1 MSTSATKSGSQPSTN
16 GGAAGAGGSLV
27 LAGSQSGL
35 ALIPQPTPLTRL
47 NYFDG
52 KFLRADDLRVEQDY
66 LRSLAWLGNRA
77 AGSGVIYGLDLT
89 DAGGGKLGL
98 SPGLAIDPHGRV
110 LSLPNPA
117 TVDLKQLIDES
128 ARTGGSNGNGSSSS
142 SASDAAGGFAGCSL
156 DAVTAPGT
164 GAVVP
169 TDLYLV
175 VAYHA
180 EALCGQED
188 VYGKLCEDACV
199 TSTDRPYRLEG
210 VLLRALPLPLPPA
223 PCTASWLTPVHRRS
237 QVASAWFAD
246 ERARL
251 GKEMSGTRLRQDFW
265 CLGATEETGDGVPL
279 AVVSVTGQGAARLPG
294 WVDEWIAR
302 RERMSDPPLR
312 WWQWQTGMRPLAV
325 FWAQVLQFQCQL
337 ADVISV
343 TPTPG
348 GDRDPCARQY
358 TLLQKT
364 QGMLAEVERQY
375 REMVAR
381 AGETAK
387 TDLRYREMSRDVLDR
402 TGELEMFRPDFVT
415 RVADL
420 QADVKAT
427 LTQIGQNVVTRVLI
441 EHGITELPPA
451 GWLPV
456 APGPLDVNTQVQR
469 LMGDGVDLRF
479 CAVRPDFVP
488 HAFEEAQHMDRICL
502 LQGLSDPNDRP
513 EVDVLVPDGKVLD
526 PEKRDTGI
534 PMETWISIEMLDFDD
549 ETLEVTP
556 GDLVILAGA
565 SRAERLDSGGGAFH
579 FAAQGEVVRRKR
591 QVNTA
596 QPAETAPP
604 TQSAPTATPASAAA
618 QPLTF
623 RPAEDLAVDEIAK
636 TDLGAMRGGVYGQQS
651 RYPGTGT
658 NGGTAN
664 GGTTAAEYVPSV
676 WATLRTDGDPFALK
690 PGDTTALRGDVVLSL
705 ERRETMSVGE
715 VHLQGEL
722 ECLTGGNG
730 QPQLTGR
737 AEGTAIIT
745 SPGSPGSARFLTVP
759 VEMAL
764 MATTQGGGS
773 FTLKFRGPEEERL
786 TLTAGWGPRPVLAT
800 AKVEVDWIET
810 ILQRLL
816 ADATTQADKET
827 IRQRIEALRKEH
839 PAYEQVQLAA
849 ARLRE
854 NAGVA
859 QPGNTYHDRAVQGL
873 AALEQ
878 LLARPG
884 FRAAAEAKLFPAP
897 KVVDE
902 QPKILATRDWVL
914 FHRRRRSSCDCQCH
928 PAPGVAARRYRVYH
942 VRAPFDATV
951 DEIRRVV
958 TGIKPVDG
966 LQTLGVLPEFVEGGA
981 TLSTPRAAILDA
993 WKEVHPG
1000 NAVLYGAVCG
1010 AGEGAADPPAVQD
1023 ARLEAVSSIADDLTP
1038 DANAV
1043 YEVLSSIPPALPAG
1057 GVDGVIVLVTRD
1069 AVTTVCHQA
1078 YRLVHGTYVH
1088 QLEGTDP
1095 AKLKDLLA
1103 TKAHELGTYRFQEG
1117 TATPVDDVS
1126 KVLER
1131 WNAVDASQ
1139 KPGDAMLL
1147 SLAPSGGPLQA
1158 GQLAQGG
1165 VLLKALK
1172 STGSERPFPRAIGA
1186 PVSEGCDVVTV
1197 ISEAIPIPCQDVW
1210 RVNDGQDATGRPI
1223 LPQVIQ
1229 ALQGGDVAGALKLP
1243 GVTRLLSVRFHYTT
1257 AELVDG
1263 TQAIVNAWTAGDSIS
1278 EVATFTMNIPLPD
1291 ETAALLRQRS
1301 EAIAAALP
1309 DAAGA
1314 DFMEYFVEQPAACSA
1329 ITLLVHPAPAQTTC
1343 MRVIRLEEYPGSHAA
1358 ESWFRRLVG
1367 QGHVGDALKLAA
1379 VRDISTVPFTQGDT
1393 TISGAD
1399 RDDLEKGWDAA
1410 GAVQVLSSFVTR
1422 CASDTSQQADWY
1434 RAELQ
1439 AVDGVIA
1446 PGASITDEAI
1456 SPASVPMPD
1465 CPAVGVIV
1473 SLVDANAP
1481 CNPLYLLNGNINV
1494 ADVDGVVGQNML
1506 NSAWLSGHAQLLDTV
1521 LFHPDTGAMLVDPEQ
1536 LKAEYRAADIN
1547 PVYGWRS
1554 IVGPGGDAK
1563 AADAQARQIVSAIA
1577 PTAPPGR
1584 DLQSKIQLPGGC
1596 GGITIVGGSYIG

>member
-1 MSTSATKSGSQPSTN
+1 VSTSATKSGSQPSTN

-66 LRSLAWLGNRA
+66 LRNLAWLGNRA

-98 SPGLAIDPHGRV
+98 SPGLAIDPQGRV
-110 LSLPNPA
+110 LSLPYAA
-117 TVDLKQLIDES
+117 TVDLAQLIAES
-128 ARTGGSNGNGSSSS
+128 KKVGGSNGNGNSS
-142 SASDAAGGFAGCSL
+142 SAQDAAGGFVGCAL

-164 GAVVP
+164 GTVVP

-210 VLLRALPLPLPPA
+210 VLLRALPLPLPA
-223 PCTASWLTPVHRRS
+223 AACTAPWLTRTHRRS
-237 QVASAWFAD
+237 QVASAYFAD

-279 AVVSVTGQGAARLPG
+279 AVVSLSANALE
-294 WVDEWIAR
+294 WLDEWIAR

-337 ADVISV
+337 ADVVST

-348 GDRDPCARQY
+348 GEGDPCARQY

-364 QGMLAEVERQY
+364 QSMLAEVERQY

-381 AGETAK
+381 AGETTKAGAESGR
-387 TDLRYREMSRDVLDR
+387 TLRDGYTYRDVLDR

-502 LQGLSDPNDRP
+502 LQGLADPNDRP
-513 EVDVLVPDGKVLD
+513 EVDVLVPDGKVQD

-534 PMETWISIEMLDFDD
+534 PMETWISVEMLDFDD
-549 ETLEVTP
+549 ETLEVRP
-556 GDLVILAGA
+556 GDVVILAGA

-579 FAAQGEVVRRKR
+579 FAAQGEVVRRSR
-591 QVNTA
+591 PVNTA
-596 QPAETAPP
+596 QPAATEPP
-604 TQSAPTATPASAAA
+604 PQSAPTATPAPAAG
-618 QPLTF
+618 QPLVLHL
-623 RPAEDLAVDEIAK
+623 AEEPTVEEIARK
-636 TDLGAMRGGVYGQQS
+636 DLSAMRGGVFGQQTTTT
-651 RYPGTGT
+651 PGKTP
-658 NGGTAN
+658 GGPNA
-664 GGTTAAEYVPSV
+664 GGTTVSEYVPSV

-690 PGDTTALRGDVVLSL
+690 PGDVTTLRGDVVLSL
-705 ERRETMSVGE
+705 ERKQTMTVGE

-722 ECLTGGNG
+722 ECLTGGGG

-764 MATTQGGGS
+764 TATTQGGGS

-816 ADATTQADKET
+816 ADATTEADKET
-827 IRQRIEALRKEH
+827 IRQRIESLRKEH

-859 QPGNTYHDRAVQGL
+859 QPGNPYHDRAVQGL

-884 FRAAAEAKLFPAP
+884 FRAAAEARLFPAP

-942 VRAPFDATV
+942 VRAPFDTTV

-966 LQTLGVLPEFVEGGA
+966 LQTLGILPEFVEGGA

-1000 NAVLYGAVCG
+1000 NAILYGAVCG

-1078 YRLVHGTYVH
+1078 YRLVHGTYIH

-1117 TATPVDDVS
+1117 TATAVDDVS
-1126 KVLER
+1126 KILEK

-1158 GQLAQGG
+1158 GQIAQGG

-1172 STGSERPFPRAIGA
+1172 STGSERPFPRAIAA

-1197 ISEAIPIPCQDVW
+1197 ISEAIPIPCQEVW
-1210 RVNDGQDATGRPI
+1210 RVDDGMDPAGLPI
-1223 LPQVIQ
+1223 LPQVTEQ
-1229 ALQGGDVAGALKLP
+1229 LQGGHVSEALNIP
-1243 GVTRLLSVRFHYTT
+1243 GVHSLGSVRFYYPT
-1257 AELVDG
+1257 AELLPSQQVPWTDGDAVD
-1263 TQAIVNAWTAGDSIS
+1263 QVITASIG
-1278 EVATFTMNIPLPD
+1278 VPLAD
-1291 ETAALLRQRS
+1291 ETPALHDQRS
-1301 EAIAAALP
+1301 HAIAATLK
-1309 DAAGA
+1309 DAATAKYSALGSSTGTLG
-1314 DFMEYFVEQPAACSA
+1314 CSA
-1329 ITLLVHPAPAQTTC
+1329 ITLLVHAPKTTC
-1343 MRVIRLEEYPGSHAA
+1343 LTVVRVLD
-1358 ESWFRRLVG
+1358 LVDTWTKFKDRVAG
-1367 QGHVGDALKLAA
+1367 GDVDGALKLKGVAPFHMTSFTEGSATIPAA
-1379 VRDISTVPFTQGDT
+1379 EQDILEHIWKNVGGNAQGVLEYFGAW
-1393 TISGAD
+1393 SGA
-1399 RDDLEKGWDAA
+1399 A
-1410 GAVQVLSSFVTR
+1410 
-1422 CASDTSQQADWY
+1422 TSQQASMY
-1434 RAELQ
+1434 QAEAD
-1439 AVDGVIA
+1439 AVGGLLA
-1446 PGASITDEAI
+1446 PGTAGSFGQW
-1456 SPASVPMPD
+1456 PASMAAPA
-1465 CPAVGVIV
+1465 CPA
-1473 SLVDANAP
+1473 LVAIRVDPVRICQQVWWLDSNSFTALESMVANGLPASALEGQLRP
-1481 CNPLYLLNGNINV
+1481 QLLPGLLYDKETGTI
-1494 ADVDGVVGQNML
+1494 
-1506 NSAWLSGHAQLLDTV
+1506 LSGLE
-1521 LFHPDTGAMLVDPEQ
+1521 P
-1536 LKAEYRAADIN
+1536 LKQAWDDLHSGV
-1547 PVYGWRS
+1547 PTTWRS
-1554 IVGPGGDAK
+1554 ITGTDGDPDDSEAVTKVIASTLGAASGKRLVSSAPLAAACPGLT
-1563 AADAQARQIVSAIA
+1563 VL
-1577 PTAPPGR
+1577 GR
-1584 DLQSKIQLPGGC
+1584 KLQ
-1596 GGITIVGGSYIG
+1596 